1 MSISREASEIIQ
13 DFFPIEE
20 IVACLELEVGIEG
33 NWGQTF
39 LILHSSGVWAL
50 SRTSYA
56 EPCRKIR
63 INHHVP
69 MRLQQRQFE
78 ETLAFTDEGST
89 EYTIHVYPSNR
100 EPARHFLE
108 RVGSM
113 KDILPPLVNK
123 TDKAESAPQTTSP
136 KMQLQNPASITNQ
149 KPNAPL
155 PLGTNPPTDAVRGEP
170 IADTADQLDTAGHWM
185 QNFFERIIERI
196 ADVPPA
202 TRNTTENTHNT
213 HDAPSPDFLRLVDTG
228 DVFSRLPTKQQQAA
242 EAYMAAWEQRPDPTV
257 ALKLAALYERL
268 LQPDIQLLW
277 MEKAAEQMPA
287 GAERNAVID
296 RIVIL
301 LEKKENTEEI
311 VSAWKSRRSPK

>member
-1 MSISREASEIIQ
+1 MSISREAAEIIQ

-50 SRTSYA
+50 SRTSYS
-56 EPCRKIR
+56 EPCQKIR

-69 MRLQQRQFE
+69 MRFQQRQFE
-78 ETLAFTDEGST
+78 ETLTFTDEGGIP
-89 EYTIHVYPSNR
+89 YTVHVYPSNR
-100 EPARHFLE
+100 EPTRNFVE
-108 RVGSM
+108 RVESM
-113 KDILPPLVNK
+113 KDMLPPLINK

-136 KMQLQNPASITNQ
+136 KMQTQNSPSVTNQ
-149 KPNAPL
+149 KSNAPL
-155 PLGTNPPTDAVRGEP
+155 RTNPPTDAVRGDP
-170 IADTADQLDTAGHWM
+170 IADPSDQLDTAGHWM

-202 TRNTTENTHNT
+202 TGNTTEHTHNT
-213 HDAPSPDFLRLVDTG
+213 NDAPSPDFLRLVDTG
-228 DVFSRLPTKQQQAA
+228 DVLSRLPTKQQKAA

-268 LQPDIQLLW
+268 IQPDIQLLW
-277 MEKAAEQMPA
+277 MEKAAERMPV

-311 VSAWKSRRSPK
+311 VAAWKSRRSSK